1 MASVHDVQSLLNRL
15 AADQEI
21 EVSDRISAALK
32 LAASGRRGSADAAV
46 LLRQV
51 LRSDD
56 VRRGASAPGSGVD
69 AESHVTPAFLDVPH
83 SESFPPNFRW
93 IDFGF
98 DAQLRSGTTT
108 RIRALPW
115 RPRWLERGSV
125 PAVDHDVSNPRV
137 VRRDESVRGDPFLT
151 LIGEGFTNYR
161 TPGQRAAV
169 RSALLAGA
177 GSTLVVNLPTGG
189 GKTLAL
195 LAPAV
200 TNSMGV
206 SISVVVVP
214 TVALALDQQHRYA
227 SQHPQA
233 PLTAYHGGLTSDQK
247 AEFVDR
253 MRSGGQEII
262 FTNPEALV
270 SSLARP
276 LSEAAA
282 GGRLELMAIDE
293 AHVVGSWGDAFR
305 PHFHALA
312 GLRTHLLR
320 VASDAGH
327 EAFRTVL
334 SSATVTED
342 TLRLLEALFGQP
354 GPFLHVG
361 APVVRT
367 EPSYWAAPPS
377 DSDERDARL
386 IESLRHLPRPA
397 IVYTTLR
404 DEGAAR
410 PGTLTPN
417 RLRQFASHYGFSRFA
432 VVDGGSTTAHREAA
446 LRDLRDSP
454 EQPSQIDVV
463 LSTSAFGLGI
473 DVPDIRTIIHACM
486 PESIDRYYQEVG
498 RGGRDGRPM
507 ISLVLPTRSDED
519 VAVGFATPR
528 VLTPD
533 RARDRWSAMLTAAE
547 VLGPEMIRVPL
558 TAVPGHLDQ
567 HTDYNEL
574 WNLLTVSLM
583 ARAGALAWDFSL
595 NELETDSGPLVD
607 DRGWLTVRVLRSDH
621 QSPGF
626 WSDDVESVRATM
638 IERSHAGLAS
648 LRNALSGRECTGRL
662 VGVNY
667 SISSPPEHRTTCFPT
682 CGGCAYCRRNGRS
695 RWSSPSPRPRGIEAA
710 PRPAPT
716 RLDKLAADGE
726 WGPRLIV
733 GTEPSMMRSRR
744 KLRRAIRS
752 LVAVGGVQ
760 LLVVPD
766 GKIHMAE
773 DWLSL
778 QNGERPP
785 LMVSSLGDFD
795 PPCEVGVA
803 TLVIVDEG
811 IDPEPFLAGSA
822 RSSLFVVVGPSDLP
836 VGTSGLSL
844 IDCDGA
850 IRLDD
855 LERLL

>member
-1 MASVHDVQSLLNRL
+1 MASVHDVQSVLNRL

-32 LAASGRRGSADAAV
+32 LAASGRQGSADAAV

-83 SESFPPNFRW
+83 SESFPPDFRW
-93 IDFGF
+93 TDFGL
-98 DAQLRSGTTT
+98 DAQLRGEPTT
-108 RIRALPW
+108 RIRAHPW
-115 RPRWLERGSV
+115 RPRWLENGSV
-125 PAVDHDVSNPRV
+125 AAVDHDVSNPHV
-137 VRRDESVRGDPFLT
+137 VRRNESVRGDPFLT
-151 LIGEGFTNYR
+151 LIGEEFTNYR

-169 RSALLAGA
+169 RSALLASA

-214 TVALALDQQHRYA
+214 TVALALDQQRRFA
-227 SQHPQA
+227 SQHPEA
-233 PLTAYHGGLTSDQK
+233 PLTAYHGGLTSDEK

-253 MRSGGQEII
+253 MRSGRQEII

-282 GGRLELMAIDE
+282 GGRLQLMAIDE

-320 VASDAGH
+320 EASDAGH
-327 EAFRTVL
+327 ESFKTVL

-342 TLRLLEALFGQP
+342 TLRLLEALFGKP

-361 APVVRT
+361 APVVRA

-386 IESLRHLPRPA
+386 IESLRYLPRPA

-404 DEGAAR
+404 NERTAR

-417 RLRQFASHYGFSRFA
+417 RLRQIASSHGLCRFA
-432 VVDGGSTTAHREAA
+432 VVDGESTTSHREDV

-454 EQPSQIDVV
+454 ERPSSIDIVFA
-463 LSTSAFGLGI
+463 TSAFGLGI

-486 PESIDRYYQEVG
+486 PESLDRYYQEVG

-507 ISLVLPTRSDED
+507 ISLVLPARADED
-519 VAVGFATPR
+519 VAKGFAALR
-528 VLTPD
+528 VLTSD
-533 RARDRWSAMLTAAE
+533 RARDRWTAMVQATDI
-547 VLGPEMIRVPL
+547 LGPDMMRVPL
-558 TAVPGHLDQ
+558 TAVASNLDQ

-583 ARAGALAWDFSL
+583 VRAGALAWDFSL
-595 NELETDSGPLVD
+595 NEVETDSGPLVD

-638 IERSHAGLAS
+638 IERSHAGFAS
-648 LRNALSGRECTGRL
+648 LREALSGRECTGER

-667 SISSPPEHRTTCFPT
+667 SISNPPEHQTTCLPS

-695 RWSSPSPRPRGIEAA
+695 RRSAPSPRPRGIEAA
-710 PRPAPT
+710 PRSDST
-716 RLDKLAADGE
+716 RLDELAGDGE

-733 GTEPSMMRSRR
+733 GIRPSMMRSRR
-744 KLRRAIRS
+744 KLRRAIWS
-752 LVAVGGVQ
+752 LLAVGGVQ

-766 GKIHMAE
+766 GIVHIFE
-773 DWLSL
+773 DWLSR
-778 QNGERPP
+778 QNGGRLP
-785 LMVSSLGDFD
+785 LMVSLLGDFE
-795 PPCEVGVA
+795 PPFEVGVA
-803 TLVIVDEG
+803 TLLIVDEG

-836 VGTSGLSL
+836 VGNSGLSL